1 VSDESTDVD
10 AAREA
15 LDDARRRLA
24 DVPAEVVVTNHVMG
38 LYELAAIHLSTEPPD
53 LASSQ
58 LAIDSVR
65 ALVDSLGERLGS
77 EIDVLRAA
85 LANIQMAFV
94 EVKRRTEVFA
104 HEEGP
109 DSTHDEAAVA
119 DEHPAPTDNGPSA
132 PDPGG
137 EPPPDGSPT
146 S

>member
-1 VSDESTDVD
+1 MSDESTDVD

-58 LAIDSVR
+58 LAIDGVR
-65 ALVDSLGERLGS
+65 ALVDTLGERLGS
-77 EIDVLRAA
+77 ETDVLRAA

-94 EVKRRTEVFA
+94 EVKRRTEAFV
-104 HEEGP
+104 HEEGAA
-109 DSTHDEAAVA
+109 STHDGAAVA
-119 DEHPAPTDNGPSA
+119 DDGSAPADDGPSGS
-132 PDPGG
+132 DPG
-137 EPPPDGSPT
+137 EPSPDGGAT